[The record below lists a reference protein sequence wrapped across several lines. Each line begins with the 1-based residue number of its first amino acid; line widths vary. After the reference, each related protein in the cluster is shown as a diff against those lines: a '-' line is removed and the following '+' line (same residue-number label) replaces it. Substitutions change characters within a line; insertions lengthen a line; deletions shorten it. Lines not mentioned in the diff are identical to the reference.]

1 MDNLT
6 LTDFDA
12 LWDFNQPAATEQK
25 FRELLPAAQSSGDAS
40 YHAQLLTQIARTEG
54 LQRKFEDAHRT
65 LDTVQTILT
74 DDLKLARVRY
84 LLERGRVFNSSG
96 KPDTARPLF
105 AQAQESAQQIAEDY
119 YAVDAAHMLAIV
131 APSEEAIE
139 LNRKALA
146 MAEAS
151 QQPRARKW
159 LSPLYNNLGWA
170 YHDTKKYDTALDMFQ
185 KALVEREKAG
195 DPVTTR
201 IARWAVARTLRSLG
215 RTGEALDIQQTLL
228 LEHGRAGTHDGF
240 VYEEIAE
247 CLLAMGKTQESRR
260 YFAQA
265 HEQLSKDS
273 WFVANESARLERLK
287 QLSAEVGA

>member
-1 MDNLT
+1 MENLT

-96 KPDTARPLF
+96 KADTARPLF
-105 AQAQESAQQIAEDY
+105 AQALESAQQITEDN
-119 YAVDAAHMLAIV
+119 YAVDAAHMLAII

-139 LNRKALA
+139 WNQKAIA

-159 LSPLYNNLGWA
+159 LASLYNNLGWA

-265 HEQLSKDS
+265 HEQLSKDP
-273 WFVANESARLERLK
+273 WFVANEATRLERLK
-287 QLSAEVGA
+287 QLSIEA